1 MTKILMYGCN
11 GYMGHVICDLIK
23 DMDNAEVAA
32 GVDVT
37 VGDQREFPVFT
48 SLDEVNVPVD
58 VIIDFSAA
66 PAVDAVLDYAAEHK
80 IPLVECT
87 TGLSEEQ
94 LAHLKD
100 ASQKTAVLRSA
111 NMSLGI
117 NTLLKMV
124 KTAAKVLGEAGFDID
139 IVEKHHRRKLDAP
152 SGTALALADSINEA
166 SDGRY
171 TYTFDRSQRRM
182 QRPADEIGISAVRGG
197 TIVGEHEIIF
207 AGTDEVIE
215 FKHTAYS
222 RAVFGKGAIEAA
234 LYLAGRPAGLYDM
247 SDVIDGA
254 Q

>member
-1 MTKILMYGCN
+1 MTKVLMYGCN

-23 DMDNAEVAA
+23 DMDNVEVAA

-37 VGDQREFPVFT
+37 AGKQEDFPVFT
-48 SLDEVNVPVD
+48 SLDEVNVL
-58 VIIDFSAA
+58 
-66 PAVDAVLDYAAEHK
+66 VDAVLDYAAEK
-80 IPLVECT
+80 QIPLVECT
-87 TGLSEEQ
+87 TGLSDEQ
-94 LAHLKD
+94 LAHLKEC
-100 ASQKTAVLRSA
+100 SQRTAILRSA

-124 KTAAKVLGEAGFDID
+124 KTAAKVLGDAGFDID

-166 SDGRY
+166 SEGRY
-171 TYTFDRSQRRM
+171 EYVFDRSQRRM

-222 RAVFGKGAIEAA
+222 RAVFGKGAIQAA
-234 LYLAGRPAGLYDM
+234 VYLAGKPAGLYDM
-247 SDVIDGA
+247 SDVIDGVE
-254 Q
+254 